1 VELPLF
7 VREFP
12 LFPRELTKFQ
22 TKKGFSILNQGFFA
36 TELVKSVTQLTKFVM
51 ELVKSV
57 TDLSLSGSNL
67 VFSVAN
73 EITFGSDQGFSTR
86 DFVKSMPDQGT
97 FPPEEGDTQR
107 NKMPI
112 RPESWRNLSG
122 EIAFET
128 DFLIGPVPA
137 NIGAQWRSE
146 RHHGDVAGF
155 FQGS

>member
-36 TELVKSVTQLTKFVM
+36 TELVKSVTQLTK
-51 ELVKSV
+51 SV
-57 TDLSLSGSNL
+57 TDLSLSGSDF
-67 VFSVAN
+67 VFSVATVT
-73 EITFGSDQGFSTR
+73 TFGLDQGFSAK
-86 DFVKSMPDQGT
+86 DFTQSTPDQGN
-97 FPPEEGDTQR
+97 FSPEKRNTQR
-107 NKMPI
+107 HKMPI
-112 RPESWRNLSG
+112 RPEFWKNLSG

-128 DFLIGPVPA
+128 GFLLGKVPA